1 MSESFTSYLRDLFSE
16 LGPVALRK
24 MFGGQGLYHDG
35 LIIGLVIGEELY
47 LKTDAATVA
56 AFEQAGGHP
65 FVYQGKGKPVT
76 MSYWLPP
83 AEAMESAQSMRPW
96 ARLAYEAS
104 VRKNAEKKPAGKKP
118 AKKAATKKMSAN
130 KYSAKNAPV
139 SKRRA

>member
-16 LGPVALRK
+16 LGPVVLRK

-47 LKTDAATVA
+47 LKTDAVTVG

-83 AEAMESAQSMRPW
+83 AEAMESAQAMRPW
-96 ARLAYEAS
+96 AKLAYEAA
-104 VRKNAEKKPAGKKP
+104 VRKNSEKKPLSKKP
-118 AKKAATKKMSAN
+118 VKKATTKKAA
-130 KYSAKNAPV
+130 AP
-139 SKRRA
+139 KRKG

>member
-1 MSESFTSYLRDLFSE
+1 MGESFTSYLRDLFSE
-16 LGPVALRK
+16 LGPVILRK

-83 AEAMESAQSMRPW
+83 AEAMESAQAMRPW
-96 ARLAYEAS
+96 AKLAYEAS
-104 VRKNAEKKPAGKKP
+104 VRKNAEKKPVGMKRPKQTTVKETASKK
-118 AKKAATKKMSAN
+118 AVSKKKAAPKR
-130 KYSAKNAPV
+130 KN
-139 SKRRA
+139 

>member
-16 LGPVALRK
+16 FGPVTLRK

-47 LKTDAATVA
+47 LKTDAASVG

-65 FVYQGKGKPVT
+65 FVYQGKGKPLT

-83 AEAMESAQSMRPW
+83 AEAMESAQAMRSW
-96 ARLAYEAS
+96 AKLAYEAA
-104 VRKNAEKKPAGKKP
+104 VRKNSEKKPVSKKP
-118 AKKAATKKMSAN
+118 AKKTTAKKAV
-130 KYSAKNAPV
+130 AP
-139 SKRRA
+139 KRKS

>member
-16 LGPVALRK
+16 LGPVTLRK

-35 LIIGLVIGEELY
+35 LIIGLVIGDELF
-47 LKTDAATVA
+47 LKTDAATVE

-83 AEAMESAQSMRPW
+83 AEAMESSQAMRPW
-96 ARLAYEAS
+96 ARLAYEAA
-104 VRKNAEKKPAGKKP
+104 VRKNSEKKPL
-118 AKKAATKKMSAN
+118 KKAAKKG
-130 KYSAKNAPV
+130 AKKTAKKV
-139 SKRRA
+139 E

>member
-16 LGPVALRK
+16 FGPVTLRK

-47 LKTDAATVA
+47 LKTDAASVG

-65 FVYQGKGKPVT
+65 FVYQGKGKPLT

-83 AEAMESAQSMRPW
+83 AEAMESAQAMRPW
-96 ARLAYEAS
+96 AKLAYEA
-104 VRKNAEKKPAGKKP
+104 A
-118 AKKAATKKMSAN
+118 
-130 KYSAKNAPV
+130 
-139 SKRRA
+139 